1 MKRSKKYQ
9 ELIKQVDRT
18 NLYEPAEALALA
30 KKTATA
36 KFDETIEVHIKTGC
50 DGRHAEQQIRG
61 AVVLPHGTGKS
72 VKVLVFAKGVK
83 LDEAQAAGAD
93 HVGGEELI
101 PKIQND
107 G

>member
-36 KFDETIEVHIKTGC
+36 KFD
-50 DGRHAEQQIRG
+50 
-61 AVVLPHGTGKS
+61 
-72 VKVLVFAKGVK
+72 
-83 LDEAQAAGAD
+83 
-93 HVGGEELI
+93 
-101 PKIQND
+101 
-107 G
+107 